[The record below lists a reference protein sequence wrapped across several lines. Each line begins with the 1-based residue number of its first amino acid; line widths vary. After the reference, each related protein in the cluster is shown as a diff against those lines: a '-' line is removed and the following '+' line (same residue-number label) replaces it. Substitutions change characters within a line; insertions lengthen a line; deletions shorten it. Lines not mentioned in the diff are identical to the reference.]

1 MLSESKL
8 HFCVVNFSLQFNAS
22 HVLPTVLHAGVPLA
36 PSSTSMAH
44 PSPGVC
50 VFMLDLP
57 KAMIFPPASY
67 TFFSFHRTTTLSLPS
82 VLVPSMVWCWVNI
95 KFMQNLIIWCIQCLF
110 FFRSRARPL
119 FGARKNTCILLGLAR
134 KTVEKMLHECISCR
148 LCWMYFYSLWDTW
161 KKVTSGKKKRENAG
175 SCNSWWRKG
184 KSS

>member
-1 MLSESKL
+1 M

-57 KAMIFPPASY
+57 KAMIFPPASH

-82 VLVPSMVWCWVNI
+82 VPVPSMVWCWVNI

-110 FFRSRARPL
+110 FFSISCPPAVWRAQKHVHFAR
-119 FGARKNTCILLGLAR
+119 FGAKNGGKNAAWMHFVPFVLDVFLLTLGH
-134 KTVEKMLHECISCR
+134 VEKSDQR
-148 LCWMYFYSLWDTW
+148 
-161 KKVTSGKKKRENAG
+161 KKEEGKRWQLQQLMA
-175 SCNSWWRKG
+175 
-184 KSS
+184 